1 MQAAT
6 TPSTQFP
13 FPCVGQKIALFTVC
27 ASFPPKSLD
36 NAYTKMITY
45 VMLSRQIIL
54 PRPFPTK
61 LTPFL
66 RYSCGLLPL
75 FLRVVS
81 LVFNS
86 LQPLLPKTGGWGGLA
101 HVIPDLARRTHRF
114 FTLLFSC
121 SYKSLFQQLPS
132 FHIYTKRGVF
142 FASWM
147 EFAHP
152 HSQIRNLLGAP
163 PRSLR
168 PPAAGRPARH
178 RAGLSLILLFFGF
191 SERFKPF
198 NFQLSTVNRPYSFAS
213 SEPFK
218 PFNFQLSTVN
228 RPSPQLEC
236 L

>member
-168 PPAAGRPARH
+168 LPATGRGSALSFTLRIF
-178 RAGLSLILLFFGF
+178 RAVQT
-191 SERFKPF
+191 
-198 NFQLSTVNRPYSFAS
+198 FQLSTVDCQPTLFFRIFQAVQT
-213 SEPFK
+213 
-218 PFNFQLSTVN
+218 FQLSTVDCQPPF
-228 RPSPQLEC
+228 PSARMLVTP
-236 L
+236 